1 MIRLLLASVFLACM
15 ASLPAMADTRD
26 VYTVR
31 NIEVDEQASSVID
44 ARNSAMSVA
53 RQKAARRLLDKI
65 TLASDRAAVGG
76 LPVDYAL
83 AERLAAAVD
92 VQEET
97 AGAGRYRGVLSV
109 VLNPLMVRAHL
120 EQKGVPYVDTQ
131 GPLSLMVPLAAN
143 YQAQEAWRAALGTR
157 NSTALTPYVTA
168 SDPGYSNYS
177 DWSQVST
184 EAATVNARRGV
195 LAELAGSEGAYRVT
209 LSTVTAAGTEL
220 VGTTNSV
227 PTLADAAAAASAL
240 MDENWKQLSIIR
252 GGTRTTTNASVRYT
266 SLAEWN
272 TLRGALARSPLV
284 SDFKITAIA
293 RDGALVTFAYA
304 GDEPRLQNDLLQR
317 GVSLAA
323 APDGEDGL
331 VLRSAVSA
339 TARP

>member
-1 MIRLLLASVFLACM
+1 MIRLLLASVFLACA
-15 ASLPAMADTRD
+15 ASLPASADTRD

-31 NIEVDEQASSVID
+31 NIEVDEQAASVIE
-44 ARNSAMSVA
+44 AREKAMSVA
-53 RQKAARRLLDKI
+53 RQKAARVLLTKI
-65 TLASDRAAVGG
+65 TLADDRASAGG

-83 AERLAAAVD
+83 AERLSAAVD

-120 EQKGVPYVDTQ
+120 DSLGVPYVDTQ
-131 GPLSLMVPLAAN
+131 GPKSLIVPLASN
-143 YQAQEAWRAALGTR
+143 YQAQEAWRQALGAD
-157 NSTALTPYVTA
+157 NPNALAPYVTA
-168 SDPGYSNYS
+168 SNPGYTAFS
-177 DWSQVST
+177 DWSAFAT
-184 EAATVNARRGV
+184 EAATVDARRGV
-195 LAELAGSEGAYRVT
+195 LAELEGRNGAYRTT

-220 VGTTNSV
+220 LGTTNYAA
-227 PTLADAAAAASAL
+227 TLQGAAEAAAEFL
-240 MDENWKQLSIIR
+240 DEDWKRRSVIR
-252 GGTRTTTNASVRYT
+252 GGARTTTSASVRYT

-272 TLRGALARSPLV
+272 TLRSALARSPLV

-317 GVSLAA
+317 GVSLAE
-323 APDGEDGL
+323 APDAKGL

-339 TARP
+339 AARQ

>member
-1 MIRLLLASVFLACM
+1 MIRLLLASVILACM
-15 ASLPAMADTRD
+15 ASLPAHADTRD

-31 NIEVDEQASSVID
+31 NIEVDEQAASVIE
-44 ARNSAMSVA
+44 ARDKAMSVA
-53 RQKAARRLLDKI
+53 RQKAARALLTKI
-65 TLASDRAAVGG
+65 TLSDDRAAAGG

-83 AERLAAAVD
+83 AERLSAAVD

-120 EQKGVPYVDTQ
+120 DGLGVPYVDTQ
-131 GPLSLMVPLAAN
+131 GPKSLIVPLANN
-143 YQAQEAWRAALGTR
+143 YQTQESWRAALGTG
-157 NSTALTPYVTA
+157 NASALAPYVTA
-168 SDPGYSNYS
+168 SNPGYTAFS
-177 DWSQVST
+177 DWSAFST
-184 EAATVNARRGV
+184 EAATVGARRGV
-195 LAELAGSEGAYRVT
+195 LAELSGSGGAYRVT

-220 VGTTNSV
+220 LGTTSSSASMQGA
-227 PTLADAAAAASAL
+227 ADAAAAF
-240 MDENWKQLSIIR
+240 MDEDWKRRSIIR
-252 GGTRTTTNASVRYT
+252 GGARTTTSASVRYT

-272 TLRGALARSPLV
+272 TLRTALARSPLV

-317 GVSLAA
+317 GVSLAETHDA
-323 APDGEDGL
+323 QGL

-339 TARP
+339 AARQ